1 MSKITDLAS
10 LLAEKHGISH
20 KEAEMF
26 VSLLFDIAKDALHA
40 QKQVKIKGLGTFKL
54 TSVSSRESIDVNT
67 GQRILIEGRDKVSF
81 TPDAAMKNLVNR
93 PFAQFETVILKDD
106 VDFTDIDKKYDEK
119 VEEEALP
126 TEESVQE
133 EAAVQEAPIA
143 EEPVVEEAVV
153 EEATQEETVVEEP
166 VVEEPVQQEETIVE
180 EPVVEEP
187 VQEETIVE
195 EPVVEESVQ
204 EETIVEEPVVE
215 KPVQEEPP
223 VAPMQAAFVDV
234 ENNTQEDNVIN
245 EESEDYEDEME
256 RKRSEELAKKLSRS
270 NSIIIGLAV
279 ALVLLLAYGLYSI
292 NNLNKKMDD
301 RDSKIN
307 QLTEEVTKSKKN
319 EQIAKDELT
328 KQIMLFN
335 NDERVRRGNLKIV
348 GIEKTVTAVA
358 GQTLKSISR
367 DNLGPN
373 MEMYLEAVNPGVRMV
388 LIGQE
393 IQIPKLEPKNAD

>member
-26 VSLLFDIAKDALHA
+26 VSLLFDIAKGALHA

-126 TEESVQE
+126 TEEPVQE
-133 EAAVQEAPIA
+133 T
-143 EEPVVEEAVV
+143 PVVEE
-153 EEATQEETVVEEP
+153 TPIVEEP
-166 VVEEPVQQEETIVE
+166 IQEEASAQETPIVE

-187 VQEETIVE
+187 IVE
-195 EPVVEESVQ
+195 EPAQ
-204 EETIVEEPVVE
+204 EEPIV
-215 KPVQEEPP
+215 EEPP

-292 NNLNKKMDD
+292 NSLNKKMDD

-319 EQIAKDELT
+319 EQVAKDELT

>member
-26 VSLLFDIAKDALHA
+26 VSLLFDIAKGALHA

-126 TEESVQE
+126 TEEPVQE
-133 EAAVQEAPIA
+133 T
-143 EEPVVEEAVV
+143 PVVEEAPIV
-153 EEATQEETVVEEP
+153 EDTVVEEP
-166 VVEEPVQQEETIVE
+166 I
-180 EPVVEEP
+180 VEEP
-187 VQEETIVE
+187 VQEEPIV
-195 EPVVEESVQ
+195 
-204 EETIVEEPVVE
+204 
-215 KPVQEEPP
+215 EEPP

-292 NNLNKKMDD
+292 NSLNKKMDD

-319 EQIAKDELT
+319 EQVAKDELT

>member
-26 VSLLFDIAKDALHA
+26 VSLLFDIAKGALHA

-126 TEESVQE
+126 TEE
-133 EAAVQEAPIA
+133 
-143 EEPVVEEAVV
+143 
-153 EEATQEETVVEEP
+153 P
-166 VVEEPVQQEETIVE
+166 VVEEPIVEEAPIVE

-187 VQEETIVE
+187 IVE
-195 EPVVEESVQ
+195 EP
-204 EETIVEEPVVE
+204 IVEEPAQEEPIV
-215 KPVQEEPP
+215 EEPP

-319 EQIAKDELT
+319 EQVAKDELT

>member
-10 LLAEKHGISH
+10 LLAEKHGISL

-26 VSLLFDIAKDALHA
+26 VSLLFDIAKGALHA

-126 TEESVQE
+126 TEEPVQE
-133 EAAVQEAPIA
+133 T
-143 EEPVVEEAVV
+143 PVVEE
-153 EEATQEETVVEEP
+153 TP
-166 VVEEPVQQEETIVE
+166 IVE
-180 EPVVEEP
+180 EPAQEEASAQETPIVEEPIVEEPIVEEP
-187 VQEETIVE
+187 VQEEPIV
-195 EPVVEESVQ
+195 
-204 EETIVEEPVVE
+204 
-215 KPVQEEPP
+215 EEPP

-292 NNLNKKMDD
+292 NSLNKKMDD

-319 EQIAKDELT
+319 EQVAKDELT

>member
-26 VSLLFDIAKDALHA
+26 VSLLFDIAKGALHA

-126 TEESVQE
+126 TEEP
-133 EAAVQEAPIA
+133 VQEAP
-143 EEPVVEEAVV
+143 
-153 EEATQEETVVEEP
+153 VVEEP
-166 VVEEPVQQEETIVE
+166 VVEEPIVE
-180 EPVVEEP
+180 EPA
-187 VQEETIVE
+187 
-195 EPVVEESVQ
+195 Q

-215 KPVQEEPP
+215 KPVQEETIVEEPP

-292 NNLNKKMDD
+292 NSLNKKMDD

-319 EQIAKDELT
+319 EQVAKDELT

>member
-26 VSLLFDIAKDALHA
+26 VSLLFDIAKGALHA

-133 EAAVQEAPIA
+133 T
-143 EEPVVEEAVV
+143 PVVEE
-153 EEATQEETVVEEP
+153 EPIVEEP
-166 VVEEPVQQEETIVE
+166 AQEETIVE
-180 EPVVEEP
+180 EV
-187 VQEETIVE
+187 T
-195 EPVVEESVQ
+195 Q

-215 KPVQEEPP
+215 KPVQEEPIVEEPP

-292 NNLNKKMDD
+292 NSLNKKMDD

-319 EQIAKDELT
+319 EQVAKDELT

>member
-26 VSLLFDIAKDALHA
+26 VSLLFDIAKGALHA

-126 TEESVQE
+126 TEE
-133 EAAVQEAPIA
+133 
-143 EEPVVEEAVV
+143 
-153 EEATQEETVVEEP
+153 P
-166 VVEEPVQQEETIVE
+166 VVEEPIVE
-180 EPVVEEP
+180 EPA
-187 VQEETIVE
+187 
-195 EPVVEESVQ
+195 Q

-215 KPVQEEPP
+215 KPVQEEPIVEEPP

-319 EQIAKDELT
+319 EQVAKDELT

>member
-26 VSLLFDIAKDALHA
+26 VSLLFDIAKGALHA

-126 TEESVQE
+126 TEE
-133 EAAVQEAPIA
+133 
-143 EEPVVEEAVV
+143 
-153 EEATQEETVVEEP
+153 P
-166 VVEEPVQQEETIVE
+166 VVEEPIVEEAPIVE

-187 VQEETIVE
+187 IVEEPAQEETIVE
-195 EPVVEESVQ
+195 EATQ
-204 EETIVEEPVVE
+204 EETIV
-215 KPVQEEPP
+215 EEPP

-292 NNLNKKMDD
+292 NSLNKKMDD

-319 EQIAKDELT
+319 EQVAKDELT

>member
-26 VSLLFDIAKDALHA
+26 VSLLFDIAKGALHA

-133 EAAVQEAPIA
+133 TP
-143 EEPVVEEAVV
+143 
-153 EEATQEETVVEEP
+153 VVEEP
-166 VVEEPVQQEETIVE
+166 VVEEPIVE
-180 EPVVEEP
+180 EPIVEEP
-187 VQEETIVE
+187 VQEEPIV
-195 EPVVEESVQ
+195 
-204 EETIVEEPVVE
+204 
-215 KPVQEEPP
+215 EEPP

-292 NNLNKKMDD
+292 NSLNKKMDD

-319 EQIAKDELT
+319 EQVAKDELT

>member
-26 VSLLFDIAKDALHA
+26 VSLLFDIAKGALHA

-126 TEESVQE
+126 TEEPVQE
-133 EAAVQEAPIA
+133 TP
-143 EEPVVEEAVV
+143 
-153 EEATQEETVVEEP
+153 
-166 VVEEPVQQEETIVE
+166 IVE

-187 VQEETIVE
+187 VVEEPIVEEPAQEETIVE
-195 EPVVEESVQ
+195 ETIVEEATQ

-215 KPVQEEPP
+215 KPVQEESIVEEPP

-234 ENNTQEDNVIN
+234 DNNTQEDNVIN

-292 NNLNKKMDD
+292 NSLNKKMDD

-319 EQIAKDELT
+319 EQVAKDELT

>member
-26 VSLLFDIAKDALHA
+26 VSLLFDIAKGALHA

-133 EAAVQEAPIA
+133 EAAVQEEPIA
-143 EEPVVEEAVV
+143 EEPIQEEAS
-153 EEATQEETVVEEP
+153 AQETPVVEEP
-166 VVEEPVQQEETIVE
+166 VVEEPI
-180 EPVVEEP
+180 VEEP
-187 VQEETIVE
+187 VQEEPIV
-195 EPVVEESVQ
+195 
-204 EETIVEEPVVE
+204 
-215 KPVQEEPP
+215 EEPP

-292 NNLNKKMDD
+292 NSLNKKMDD

-319 EQIAKDELT
+319 EQVAKDELT

>member
-26 VSLLFDIAKDALHA
+26 VSLLFDIAKGALHA

-126 TEESVQE
+126 TEE
-133 EAAVQEAPIA
+133 
-143 EEPVVEEAVV
+143 PVVEEPIVEETPIVEELVVEEPIVEEPAQEETIV

-166 VVEEPVQQEETIVE
+166 VVEK
-180 EPVVEEP
+180 P
-187 VQEETIVE
+187 VQEEPIV
-195 EPVVEESVQ
+195 
-204 EETIVEEPVVE
+204 
-215 KPVQEEPP
+215 EEPP

-234 ENNTQEDNVIN
+234 DNNTQEDNVIN

-292 NNLNKKMDD
+292 NSLNKKMDD

-319 EQIAKDELT
+319 EQVAKDELT

>member
-26 VSLLFDIAKDALHA
+26 VSLLFDIAKGALHA

-126 TEESVQE
+126 TEEPVQE
-133 EAAVQEAPIA
+133 T
-143 EEPVVEEAVV
+143 PVVEE
-153 EEATQEETVVEEP
+153 TP
-166 VVEEPVQQEETIVE
+166 IVE

-187 VQEETIVE
+187 IVE
-195 EPVVEESVQ
+195 EPAQ
-204 EETIVEEPVVE
+204 EEPIV
-215 KPVQEEPP
+215 EEPP

-292 NNLNKKMDD
+292 NSLNKKMDD

-319 EQIAKDELT
+319 EQVAKDELT

>member
-26 VSLLFDIAKDALHA
+26 VSLLFDIAKGALHA

-126 TEESVQE
+126 TEEPVQE
-133 EAAVQEAPIA
+133 TP
-143 EEPVVEEAVV
+143 
-153 EEATQEETVVEEP
+153 VVEEP
-166 VVEEPVQQEETIVE
+166 VVEEPIVE
-180 EPVVEEP
+180 EPIVEEP
-187 VQEETIVE
+187 VQEEPIV
-195 EPVVEESVQ
+195 
-204 EETIVEEPVVE
+204 
-215 KPVQEEPP
+215 EEPP

-234 ENNTQEDNVIN
+234 DNNTQEDNVIN

-292 NNLNKKMDD
+292 NSLNKKMDD

-319 EQIAKDELT
+319 EQVAKDELT

>member
-26 VSLLFDIAKDALHA
+26 VSLLFDIAKGALHA

-133 EAAVQEAPIA
+133 T
-143 EEPVVEEAVV
+143 PVVEEA
-153 EEATQEETVVEEP
+153 P
-166 VVEEPVQQEETIVE
+166 IVE

-187 VQEETIVE
+187 IVEEPIVEEPAQEETIV
-195 EPVVEESVQ
+195 
-204 EETIVEEPVVE
+204 
-215 KPVQEEPP
+215 EEPP

-292 NNLNKKMDD
+292 NSLNKKMDD

-319 EQIAKDELT
+319 EQVAKDELT

>member
-26 VSLLFDIAKDALHA
+26 VSLLFDIAKGALHA

-126 TEESVQE
+126 TEE
-133 EAAVQEAPIA
+133 
-143 EEPVVEEAVV
+143 
-153 EEATQEETVVEEP
+153 P
-166 VVEEPVQQEETIVE
+166 VVEEPIVEEPAQEETIVEEVTQEETIVE

-187 VQEETIVE
+187 VQEETIV
-195 EPVVEESVQ
+195 
-204 EETIVEEPVVE
+204 
-215 KPVQEEPP
+215 EEPP

-292 NNLNKKMDD
+292 NSLNKKMDD

-319 EQIAKDELT
+319 EQVAKDELT

>member
-26 VSLLFDIAKDALHA
+26 VSLLFDIAKGALHA

-119 VEEEALP
+119 VEEEVLP
-126 TEESVQE
+126 TEEP
-133 EAAVQEAPIA
+133 VQEAP
-143 EEPVVEEAVV
+143 
-153 EEATQEETVVEEP
+153 VVEEP
-166 VVEEPVQQEETIVE
+166 VVEEPIVEEPVVEEPIVEEPAQEETIVE
-180 EPVVEEP
+180 EPVQEEP
-187 VQEETIVE
+187 IV
-195 EPVVEESVQ
+195 
-204 EETIVEEPVVE
+204 
-215 KPVQEEPP
+215 EEPP
-223 VAPMQAAFVDV
+223 VAPVQAAFVDV
-234 ENNTQEDNVIN
+234 DNNTQEDNVIN

-292 NNLNKKMDD
+292 NSLNKKMDD

-319 EQIAKDELT
+319 EQVAKDELT

>member
-126 TEESVQE
+126 TEEPVQE

-143 EEPVVEEAVV
+143 EEPVVEEPVV
-153 EEATQEETVVEEP
+153 EEATQEENIVEEP

-195 EPVVEESVQ
+195 E
-204 EETIVEEPVVE
+204 TIVEEP
-215 KPVQEEPP
+215 PVT
-223 VAPMQAAFVDV
+223 PMQAAFVDV

-279 ALVLLLAYGLYSI
+279 ALVLLLACGLYSI

-319 EQIAKDELT
+319 EQVAKDALT

>member
-26 VSLLFDIAKDALHA
+26 VSLLFDIAKGALHA

-143 EEPVVEEAVV
+143 EEPVVEEPVV
-153 EEATQEETVVEEP
+153 EEATQEENIVEEP
-166 VVEEPVQQEETIVE
+166 VVKEPVQQEETIVE
-180 EPVVEEP
+180 DPVVEEP

-195 EPVVEESVQ
+195 E
-204 EETIVEEPVVE
+204 TIVEEP
-215 KPVQEEPP
+215 PVT
-223 VAPMQAAFVDV
+223 PMQAAFVDV

-292 NNLNKKMDD
+292 NSLNKKMDD

-319 EQIAKDELT
+319 EQVAKDELT

>member
-26 VSLLFDIAKDALHA
+26 VSLLFDIAKGALHA

-81 TPDAAMKNLVNR
+81 TPDAAMKNLANR

-126 TEESVQE
+126 TEEP
-133 EAAVQEAPIA
+133 VQEAP
-143 EEPVVEEAVV
+143 VVEE
-153 EEATQEETVVEEP
+153 TP
-166 VVEEPVQQEETIVE
+166 IVE

-187 VQEETIVE
+187 IVE
-195 EPVVEESVQ
+195 EPAQ
-204 EETIVEEPVVE
+204 EEPIV
-215 KPVQEEPP
+215 EEPP

-292 NNLNKKMDD
+292 NSLNKKMDD

-319 EQIAKDELT
+319 EQVAKDELT

>member
-26 VSLLFDIAKDALHA
+26 VSLLFDIAKGALHA

-126 TEESVQE
+126 TEEP
-133 EAAVQEAPIA
+133 VQEAP
-143 EEPVVEEAVV
+143 VVEETPIV
-153 EEATQEETVVEEP
+153 EEPIQEEASAQETPVVEEP
-166 VVEEPVQQEETIVE
+166 VVEEPIVE
-180 EPVVEEP
+180 EPA
-187 VQEETIVE
+187 
-195 EPVVEESVQ
+195 Q

-215 KPVQEEPP
+215 KPVQEEPIVEEPP

-292 NNLNKKMDD
+292 NSLNKKMDD

-319 EQIAKDELT
+319 EQVAKDELT

>member
-26 VSLLFDIAKDALHA
+26 VSLLFDIAKGALHA

-126 TEESVQE
+126 TEEPVQE
-133 EAAVQEAPIA
+133 T
-143 EEPVVEEAVV
+143 PVVEEA
-153 EEATQEETVVEEP
+153 P
-166 VVEEPVQQEETIVE
+166 IVE

-187 VQEETIVE
+187 VVEEPIVE
-195 EPVVEESVQ
+195 EP
-204 EETIVEEPVVE
+204 IVEEPAQEEPIV
-215 KPVQEEPP
+215 EEPP

-292 NNLNKKMDD
+292 NSLNKKMDD

-319 EQIAKDELT
+319 EQVAKDELT

>member
-26 VSLLFDIAKDALHA
+26 VSLLFDIAKGALHA

-133 EAAVQEAPIA
+133 T
-143 EEPVVEEAVV
+143 PVVEEA
-153 EEATQEETVVEEP
+153 P
-166 VVEEPVQQEETIVE
+166 IVE

-187 VQEETIVE
+187 IVEEPAQEEPVVEEPIVEEPAQEETIVE
-195 EPVVEESVQ
+195 EATQ

-215 KPVQEEPP
+215 KPVQEESIVEEPP

-256 RKRSEELAKKLSRS
+256 RKRSEEMAKKLSRS

-292 NNLNKKMDD
+292 NSLNKKMDD

-319 EQIAKDELT
+319 EQVAKDELT

>member
-26 VSLLFDIAKDALHA
+26 VSLLFDIAKGALHA

-133 EAAVQEAPIA
+133 A
-143 EEPVVEEAVV
+143 PVVEEA
-153 EEATQEETVVEEP
+153 P
-166 VVEEPVQQEETIVE
+166 IVE
-180 EPVVEEP
+180 EPVVEDP
-187 VQEETIVE
+187 IVE
-195 EPVVEESVQ
+195 EPAQ
-204 EETIVEEPVVE
+204 EEPIV
-215 KPVQEEPP
+215 EEPP

-292 NNLNKKMDD
+292 NSLNKKMDD

-319 EQIAKDELT
+319 EQVAKDELT

>member
-26 VSLLFDIAKDALHA
+26 VSLLFDIAKGALHA

-126 TEESVQE
+126 TEEPVQE
-133 EAAVQEAPIA
+133 T
-143 EEPVVEEAVV
+143 PVVEE
-153 EEATQEETVVEEP
+153 EP
-166 VVEEPVQQEETIVE
+166 IVE
-180 EPVVEEP
+180 EPVIEEP
-187 VQEETIVE
+187 IVE
-195 EPVVEESVQ
+195 EPAQ
-204 EETIVEEPVVE
+204 EEPIV
-215 KPVQEEPP
+215 EEPP

-292 NNLNKKMDD
+292 NSLNKKMDD

-319 EQIAKDELT
+319 EQVAKDELT

>member
-26 VSLLFDIAKDALHA
+26 VSLLFDIAKGALHA

-126 TEESVQE
+126 TEEPVQE
-133 EAAVQEAPIA
+133 T
-143 EEPVVEEAVV
+143 PVVEE
-153 EEATQEETVVEEP
+153 TP
-166 VVEEPVQQEETIVE
+166 IVE

-187 VQEETIVE
+187 IVE
-195 EPVVEESVQ
+195 EPAQ

-215 KPVQEEPP
+215 KPVQEEPIVEEPP

-234 ENNTQEDNVIN
+234 DNNTQEDNVIN

-292 NNLNKKMDD
+292 NSLNKKMDD

-319 EQIAKDELT
+319 EQVAKDELT

>member
-26 VSLLFDIAKDALHA
+26 VSLLFDIAKGALHA

-126 TEESVQE
+126 TEEPVQE
-133 EAAVQEAPIA
+133 T
-143 EEPVVEEAVV
+143 PVVEEAPI
-153 EEATQEETVVEEP
+153 VEEP
-166 VVEEPVQQEETIVE
+166 IQEEASAQETPIVE

-187 VQEETIVE
+187 IVE
-195 EPVVEESVQ
+195 EPVQ
-204 EETIVEEPVVE
+204 EEPIV
-215 KPVQEEPP
+215 EEPP

-292 NNLNKKMDD
+292 NSLNKKMDD

-319 EQIAKDELT
+319 EQVAKDELT

>member
-1 MSKITDLAS
+1 
-10 LLAEKHGISH
+10 
-20 KEAEMF
+20 
-26 VSLLFDIAKDALHA
+26 
-40 QKQVKIKGLGTFKL
+40 
-54 TSVSSRESIDVNT
+54 
-67 GQRILIEGRDKVSF
+67 
-81 TPDAAMKNLVNR
+81 
-93 PFAQFETVILKDD
+93 VILKDD

-119 VEEEALP
+119 VEEETLP
-126 TEESVQE
+126 TEEP
-133 EAAVQEAPIA
+133 VQEAPVVEEEPIVEEPVV
-143 EEPVVEEAVV
+143 EEPVVEEAM
-153 EEATQEETVVEEP
+153 QEETIVEEP

-180 EPVVEEP
+180 EL

-195 EPVVEESVQ
+195 E
-204 EETIVEEPVVE
+204 TIVEEP
-215 KPVQEEPP
+215 PVT
-223 VAPMQAAFVDV
+223 PMQAAFVDV

-279 ALVLLLAYGLYSI
+279 ALVLLLAWGLYSI
-292 NNLNKKMDD
+292 NKLNKKMDD

-307 QLTEEVTKSKKN
+307 QLTEEVTKSKEN
-319 EQIAKDELT
+319 EQVAKDALT

-393 IQIPKLEPKNAD
+393 IQIPKLEPKTED

>member
-26 VSLLFDIAKDALHA
+26 VSLLFDIAKGALHA

-133 EAAVQEAPIA
+133 T
-143 EEPVVEEAVV
+143 PVVEE
-153 EEATQEETVVEEP
+153 TPIVEEP
-166 VVEEPVQQEETIVE
+166 IQEESSAPETPIVE

-187 VQEETIVE
+187 IVEEPAQEETIV
-195 EPVVEESVQ
+195 
-204 EETIVEEPVVE
+204 
-215 KPVQEEPP
+215 EEPP

-292 NNLNKKMDD
+292 NSLNKKMDD

-319 EQIAKDELT
+319 EQVAKDELT

>member
-26 VSLLFDIAKDALHA
+26 VSLLFDIAKGALHA

-126 TEESVQE
+126 TEE
-133 EAAVQEAPIA
+133 
-143 EEPVVEEAVV
+143 
-153 EEATQEETVVEEP
+153 P
-166 VVEEPVQQEETIVE
+166 VVEEPIVE
-180 EPVVEEP
+180 EPA
-187 VQEETIVE
+187 
-195 EPVVEESVQ
+195 Q

-215 KPVQEEPP
+215 KPVQEEPIVEEPP

-292 NNLNKKMDD
+292 NSLNKKMDD

-319 EQIAKDELT
+319 EQVAKDELT

>member
-26 VSLLFDIAKDALHA
+26 VSLLFDIAKGALHA

-126 TEESVQE
+126 TEE
-133 EAAVQEAPIA
+133 
-143 EEPVVEEAVV
+143 
-153 EEATQEETVVEEP
+153 P
-166 VVEEPVQQEETIVE
+166 VVEEPIVEEPAQEETIVE
-180 EPVVEEP
+180 EV
-187 VQEETIVE
+187 T
-195 EPVVEESVQ
+195 Q

-215 KPVQEEPP
+215 KPVQEEPIVEEPP

-292 NNLNKKMDD
+292 NSLNKKMDD

-319 EQIAKDELT
+319 EQVAKDELT

>member
-26 VSLLFDIAKDALHA
+26 VSLLFDIAKGALHA

-126 TEESVQE
+126 TEKP
-133 EAAVQEAPIA
+133 VQEA
-143 EEPVVEEAVV
+143 PVVEEAPIV
-153 EEATQEETVVEEP
+153 EEPIQEEASAQETPVVEEP
-166 VVEEPVQQEETIVE
+166 VVEEPIVEEPAQEETIVE
-180 EPVVEEP
+180 EV
-187 VQEETIVE
+187 T
-195 EPVVEESVQ
+195 Q

-215 KPVQEEPP
+215 KPVQEESIVEEPP

-292 NNLNKKMDD
+292 NSLNKKMDD

-319 EQIAKDELT
+319 EQVAKDELT

>member
-26 VSLLFDIAKDALHA
+26 VSLLFDIAKGALHA

-81 TPDAAMKNLVNR
+81 APDAAMKNLVNR

-133 EAAVQEAPIA
+133 T
-143 EEPVVEEAVV
+143 PVVEE
-153 EEATQEETVVEEP
+153 TP
-166 VVEEPVQQEETIVE
+166 IVE

-187 VQEETIVE
+187 IVE
-195 EPVVEESVQ
+195 EPTQ

-215 KPVQEEPP
+215 KPVQEETIVEEPP

-292 NNLNKKMDD
+292 NSLNKKMDD

-319 EQIAKDELT
+319 EQVAKDELT

>member
-26 VSLLFDIAKDALHA
+26 VSLLFDIAKGALHA

-126 TEESVQE
+126 TEEP
-133 EAAVQEAPIA
+133 VQEAP
-143 EEPVVEEAVV
+143 VVEE
-153 EEATQEETVVEEP
+153 TP
-166 VVEEPVQQEETIVE
+166 IVE
-180 EPVVEEP
+180 EPVIEEP
-187 VQEETIVE
+187 IVE
-195 EPVVEESVQ
+195 EPAQ
-204 EETIVEEPVVE
+204 EEPIV
-215 KPVQEEPP
+215 EEPP

-292 NNLNKKMDD
+292 NSLNKKMDD

-319 EQIAKDELT
+319 EQVAKDELT

>member
-26 VSLLFDIAKDALHA
+26 VSLLFDIAKGALHA

-126 TEESVQE
+126 TEEPVQE
-133 EAAVQEAPIA
+133 T
-143 EEPVVEEAVV
+143 PVVEE
-153 EEATQEETVVEEP
+153 TPIVEEP
-166 VVEEPVQQEETIVE
+166 IQEEASAQETPIVE

-187 VQEETIVE
+187 IVE
-195 EPVVEESVQ
+195 EPAQ

-215 KPVQEEPP
+215 KPVQEEPIVEEPP

-292 NNLNKKMDD
+292 NSLNKKMDD

-319 EQIAKDELT
+319 EQVAKDELT

>member
-1 MSKITDLAS
+1 
-10 LLAEKHGISH
+10 
-20 KEAEMF
+20 
-26 VSLLFDIAKDALHA
+26 LFDIAKGALHA

-126 TEESVQE
+126 TEE
-133 EAAVQEAPIA
+133 
-143 EEPVVEEAVV
+143 
-153 EEATQEETVVEEP
+153 P
-166 VVEEPVQQEETIVE
+166 VVEEPIVE
-180 EPVVEEP
+180 EPAQEEP
-187 VQEETIVE
+187 IV
-195 EPVVEESVQ
+195 
-204 EETIVEEPVVE
+204 
-215 KPVQEEPP
+215 EEPP

-292 NNLNKKMDD
+292 NSLNKKMDD

-319 EQIAKDELT
+319 EQVAKDELT

-358 GQTLKSISR
+358 GQTLKSIIR

>member
-26 VSLLFDIAKDALHA
+26 VSLLFDIAKGALHA

-126 TEESVQE
+126 TEEP
-133 EAAVQEAPIA
+133 VQEAP
-143 EEPVVEEAVV
+143 VVEE
-153 EEATQEETVVEEP
+153 TPIVEEP
-166 VVEEPVQQEETIVE
+166 IQEEASAPETPIVE

-187 VQEETIVE
+187 VVEEPIVEEPAQEETIV
-195 EPVVEESVQ
+195 
-204 EETIVEEPVVE
+204 
-215 KPVQEEPP
+215 EEPP

-292 NNLNKKMDD
+292 NSLNKKMDD

-319 EQIAKDELT
+319 EQVIRVIE
-328 KQIMLFN
+328 
-335 NDERVRRGNLKIV
+335 ERRRTDQEVNSCNSRK
-348 GIEKTVTAVA
+348 
-358 GQTLKSISR
+358 GQ
-367 DNLGPN
+367 DC
-373 MEMYLEAVNPGVRMV
+373 
-388 LIGQE
+388 
-393 IQIPKLEPKNAD
+393 

>member
-143 EEPVVEEAVV
+143 EEPVVEEPVV
-153 EEATQEETVVEEP
+153 EEATQEENIVEEP

-180 EPVVEEP
+180 DPVVEEP

-195 EPVVEESVQ
+195 EPVQ
-204 EETIVEEPVVE
+204 EETIVEETIV
-215 KPVQEEPP
+215 EEPP
-223 VAPMQAAFVDV
+223 VTPMQAAFVDV